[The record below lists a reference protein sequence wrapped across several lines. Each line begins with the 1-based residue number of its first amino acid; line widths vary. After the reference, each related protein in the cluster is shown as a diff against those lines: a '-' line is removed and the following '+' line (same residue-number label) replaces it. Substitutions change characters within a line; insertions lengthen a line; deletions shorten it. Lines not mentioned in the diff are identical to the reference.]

1 MTPPT
6 TPPMTTPITTEC
18 PRTPFHGSYRPE
30 DCEFLLTPIEANYL
44 SIEEKE
50 RRIQS
55 GEAHYSEM
63 IHREAPPSAEYLA
76 LFERLCQHYTQRLA
90 NEIRALA
97 AQVVADAGRS
107 ERPVTLV
114 SLVRAG
120 TPVGALL
127 RRALVDH
134 EHQPCHH
141 YSVSIIRDRGIDSAA
156 LDYLLDDQ
164 GIAPERVF
172 FVDAWTAKGVIT
184 RELRQDLERYNAQR
198 ARLGKSTLPIRLV
211 VVSDIGGTADM
222 AATYEDYAI
231 PSGIL
236 NATVSGLVSRSVLN
250 EQVPAGAFHGCVLY
264 DELAEHDQTQAF
276 VERIS
281 SALPADA
288 PAGDGQSEERRAT
301 QQALMGDT
309 LDKLKSRYDITDINH
324 IKPGIA
330 EATRVML
337 RRVPAL
343 LIVRDEHH
351 PDVQHLLLLAKE
363 KNVPVHIRDDMPFHA
378 CSLIKALT
386 ENKEVA

>member
-1 MTPPT
+1 
-6 TPPMTTPITTEC
+6 MTTLA
-18 PRTPFHGSYRPE
+18 RTAPLHGSYQPA
-30 DCEFLLTPIEANYL
+30 DCRFLLTPIEGQFL

-63 IHREAPPSAEYLA
+63 IHREPAPSADYLK
-76 LFERLCQHYTQRLA
+76 LFDTLCSRYASRLA
-90 NEIRALA
+90 AETRQLA
-97 AQVVADAGRS
+97 QQLLLACGRS
-107 ERPVTLV
+107 TTPLVLV

-134 EHQPCHH
+134 EAQPAEH
-141 YSVSIIRDRGIDSAA
+141 YSVSIIRDRGIDHAA
-156 LDYLLDDQ
+156 LDYLLDELGVEPQ
-164 GIAPERVF
+164 RLV

-184 RELRQDLERYNAQR
+184 GELKADIARYSADREAQGKSPLP
-198 ARLGKSTLPIRLV
+198 ARLAVI
-211 VVSDIGGTADM
+211 SDIGGTADF

-250 EQVPAGAFHGCVLY
+250 DQVPEGAFHGCVIY
-264 DELAEHDQTQAF
+264 DELAEHDQSHAF
-276 VERIS
+276 IERV
-281 SALPADA
+281 AAHLG
-288 PAGDGQSEERRAT
+288 AGKPTGMSTDDTNGAQIRLTHDSDRKH
-301 QQALMGDT
+301 QQQLMGEMLRQIRQDY
-309 LDKLKSRYDITDINH
+309 SVEDINH

-343 LIVRDEHH
+343 LMVRDTGH
-351 PDVQHLLLLAKE
+351 PDVEHLMLLADE
-363 KNVPVHIRDDMPFHA
+363 KSVPVEVRPDMPFHA
-378 CSLIKALT
+378 CALIKALT
-386 ENKEVA
+386 HQGQA

>member
-1 MTPPT
+1 
-6 TPPMTTPITTEC
+6 MTTYRPQAA
-18 PRTPFHGSYRPE
+18 FHGSYRPE
-30 DCEFLLTPIEANYL
+30 DCEFLLTPIDADYV

-55 GEAHYSEM
+55 GKAHYSEM

-76 LFERLCQHYTQRLA
+76 LFERLCNHYTQRLA
-90 NEIRALA
+90 GEIRELS
-97 AQVVADAGRS
+97 AQIVADVGQS
-107 ERPVTLV
+107 DSPITLV

-127 RRALVDH
+127 RRALVTH
-134 EHQPCHH
+134 ERQPCHH

-156 LDYLLDDQ
+156 LDYLLDEK
-164 GIAPERVF
+164 GVAPERLF

-184 RELRQDLERYNAQR
+184 RELRQEIERYNAQR
-198 ARLGKSTLPIRLV
+198 ERLGKSTLPVRLV

-222 AATYEDYAI
+222 AATYKDYAI

-250 EQVPAGAFHGCVLY
+250 DQVPDGAFHGCVLY
-264 DELAEHDQTQAF
+264 DDLAEHDQTQAF
-276 VERIS
+276 IERIS
-281 SALPADA
+281 AAFPAEITVQNGRSD
-288 PAGDGQSEERRAT
+288 ERRAT
-301 QQALMGDT
+301 QQALMGEM
-309 LDKLKSRYDITDINH
+309 LDVLKSRYGVTDINH

-330 EATRVML
+330 EATRVIL

-351 PDVQHLLLLAKE
+351 PDVQHLLLLAAE
-363 KNVPVHIRDDMPFHA
+363 KIVPVHIRYDMPFHA
-378 CSLIKALT
+378 CSLIKTLT
-386 ENKEVA
+386 DSKAVA